1 MARQQTN
8 SLHEPPSA
16 ERAFAATA
24 YDGLGPAG
32 EHPVQADDSL
42 VGQRIDHF
50 QIRELLGEGG
60 MGAVY
65 LAQDISLGRT
75 VAIKVLRRELASDQR
90 LVDRLVM
97 EAQAQACLQHPS
109 VVTIYYIGSFQG
121 APYFAMEYVPGSTL
135 ADHIQR
141 EGPLPWGEALEYIIQ
156 TTRALAAAHARG
168 MVHRDIKPSNLL
180 LGEIPAGAQ
189 ANAIKVADFGVAAP
203 AGAAD
208 DGFVGT
214 PYYAAPEQI
223 AGEGPSMRGDVY
235 ALAITFHELLTGRV
249 PFQAESLWGMLQLHR
264 EAPRP
269 EISADAAP
277 WRLRHLIREMMDP
290 DPQKRPG
297 SYEDLLARLES
308 VRPKPRVA
316 GGLVPRAAALALDVM
331 LIAPVGPIAAA
342 ALGLSQQAA
351 AQIWPLLFG
360 AYYVLSHR
368 LWGKSI
374 GKRLLGLRI
383 VGTTR
388 PVRVSNLLLRFAV
401 EFWGPLVALAIIGLQ
416 WGAAVDLGPVKDR
429 IAGASVPL
437 WDRSTGALLRMLLVP
452 NLIVAIPW
460 LAGFLFAVFDRDR
473 QAPHDRAAHT
483 RVIYEIHEPKPATT
497 PVTAPAPA
505 TITALINTRW

>member
-1 MARQQTN
+1 MPWQQTN
-8 SLHEPPSA
+8 PLDEPPSA

-24 YDGLGPAG
+24 YDAQGPGCDHLAR
-32 EHPVQADDSL
+32 ADDSL

-50 QIRELLGEGG
+50 QICELLGQGG

-65 LAQDISLGRT
+65 LAQDVSLGRT

-90 LVDRLVM
+90 LVERLIM

-121 APYFAMEYVPGSTL
+121 APYFAMEYVPGATL

-156 TTRALAAAHARG
+156 TTRALAAAQARG

-180 LGEIPAGAQ
+180 LGAIPAGAQ
-189 ANAIKVADFGVAAP
+189 ANAIKVADFGVVAL
-203 AGAAD
+203 AGTD
-208 DGFVGT
+208 DGGFVGT

-269 EISADAAP
+269 DIPAEAAP
-277 WRLRHLIREMMDP
+277 WRLRHLICEMMDP

-297 SYEDLLARLES
+297 SYQDLLARLES
-308 VRPKPRVA
+308 LRPKPRVA
-316 GGLVPRAAALALDVM
+316 GGLVPRAAALAVDVM
-331 LIAPVGPIAAA
+331 LVAPVGQIVAAV
-342 ALGLSQQAA
+342 LGLSQHAA
-351 AQIWPLLFG
+351 AQICLLLFG
-360 AYYVLSHR
+360 AYYILSHR
-368 LWGKSI
+368 LWGKTI

-388 PVRVSNLLLRFAV
+388 PVRVANLLLRFAV

-416 WGAAVDLGPVKDR
+416 WGAAADLDSVKDH
-429 IAGASVPL
+429 IAGANVSL

-452 NLIVAIPW
+452 NLVVAIPW
-460 LAGFLFAVFDRDR
+460 LGGSLFALFDRHR
-473 QAPHDRAAHT
+473 QAPHDRAACT
-483 RVIYEIHEPKPATT
+483 RVIYEIHEREQVVDPA
-497 PVTAPAPA
+497 
-505 TITALINTRW
+505 RS

>member
-8 SLHEPPSA
+8 PLHEPPSA

-24 YDGLGPAG
+24 FDAQGPAVENPIRVDG
-32 EHPVQADDSL
+32 SL

-50 QIRELLGEGG
+50 QICELLGEGG

-65 LAQDISLGRT
+65 LAQDLSLERT

-90 LVDRLVM
+90 LVERLIM
-97 EAQAQACLQHPS
+97 EAQAQACFQHPS

-121 APYFAMEYVPGSTL
+121 APYFAMEYVPGATL
-135 ADHIQR
+135 AEHLER
-141 EGPLPWGEALEYIIQ
+141 EGPLSWGEALEYIIQ

-180 LGEIPAGAQ
+180 LGAIPAGAQ

-223 AGEGPSMRGDVY
+223 AGQGPSMRGDVY
-235 ALAITFHELLTGRV
+235 SLAITFHELLTGRV
-249 PFQAESLWGMLQLHR
+249 PFQADSLWSMLQIHR

-269 EISADAAP
+269 EIPAEAAP
-277 WRLRHLIREMMDP
+277 WRLRHLIAEMMDP

-297 SYEDLLARLES
+297 SYQDLLARLES
-308 VRPKPRVA
+308 LRPKPRVA
-316 GGLVPRAAALALDVM
+316 GGLVPRAAALAVDVM
-331 LIAPVGPIAAA
+331 LSAPAGPFAAA
-342 ALGLSQQAA
+342 ALGLSQHAA
-351 AQIWPLLFG
+351 AHIWLLLFA
-360 AYYVLSHR
+360 AYYVLAHR
-368 LWGKSI
+368 LWGKTM

-401 EFWGPLVALAIIGLQ
+401 EFWGPLVILAIIGLQ
-416 WGAAVDLGPVKDR
+416 WGAAVDLGSVKDHV
-429 IAGASVPL
+429 AGASVPF
-437 WDRSTGALLRMLLVP
+437 WDRSTGALLRMLLMP

-460 LAGFLFAVFDRDR
+460 LAGFLFALDHDR

-483 RVIYEIHEPKPATT
+483 RVIYEIHERKPAAARS
-497 PVTAPAPA
+497 PIGVKRISA
-505 TITALINTRW
+505 N

>member
-1 MARQQTN
+1 MARQQTLP
-8 SLHEPPSA
+8 LHEPPSA

-24 YDGLGPAG
+24 FDAQGPAV
-32 EHPVQADDSL
+32 EHPERADDSL

-50 QIRELLGEGG
+50 QICELLGEGG

-65 LAQDISLGRT
+65 LAQDLSLERT

-90 LVDRLVM
+90 LVDRLIM
-97 EAQAQACLQHPS
+97 EAQAQACFQHPS

-121 APYFAMEYVPGSTL
+121 APYFAMEYVPGATL

-141 EGPLPWGEALEYIIQ
+141 EGPLPWGEALEHIIQ

-180 LGEIPAGAQ
+180 LGAIPAGAQ
-189 ANAIKVADFGVAAP
+189 VNAIKVADFGVAAP
-203 AGAAD
+203 AGTAD
-208 DGFVGT
+208 GSFVGT

-235 ALAITFHELLTGRV
+235 ALAITFYELLTGRV

-269 EISADAAP
+269 EIPAEAAP
-277 WRLRHLIREMMDP
+277 WRLRHLIAEMMDP

-308 VRPKPRVA
+308 LRPKPRVA
-316 GGLVPRAAALALDVM
+316 GGLVPRAAALAVDVM
-331 LIAPVGPIAAA
+331 LSAPAGPLAAA
-342 ALGLSQQAA
+342 ALGLSQHAA
-351 AQIWPLLFG
+351 APIWLLLFA
-360 AYYVLSHR
+360 AYYVLAHR
-368 LWGKSI
+368 LWGKTM

-416 WGAAVDLGPVKDR
+416 WGAAVDLGSAKDHVAGAA
-429 IAGASVPL
+429 AGASVPS
-437 WDRSTGALLRMLLVP
+437 WDWSTGAVLRMLLVP

-460 LAGFLFAVFDRDR
+460 LAGFLYALFDHDR
-473 QAPHDRAAHT
+473 QAPHDRAART
-483 RVIYEIHEPKPATT
+483 RVIYEIHERHPAVT
-497 PVTAPAPA
+497 PA
-505 TITALINTRW
+505 RS